1 MGVSRRG
8 FLFLFSPYIAAGLF
22 SRQATSYTRSHTA
35 YVHAAVAIGSQ
46 IGVERCAFVSLF
58 GYEIVTRSTLA
69 VNRRNY
75 LLAVTVAFVAS
86 TVDARM
92 RPENDYRSYRTHF
105 NAHSFIPQLLFRG
118 TDFCIGN
125 RDGGVLFNNRHSLL
139 QNYVL
144 FDMLLYSK
152 IISQL
157 WSFISMVK
165 IAIYLTS
172 Y

>member
-1 MGVSRRG
+1 
-8 FLFLFSPYIAAGLF
+8 
-22 SRQATSYTRSHTA
+22 
-35 YVHAAVAIGSQ
+35 
-46 IGVERCAFVSLF
+46 
-58 GYEIVTRSTLA
+58 
-69 VNRRNY
+69 
-75 LLAVTVAFVAS
+75 LLAVAVAFVAS

-105 NAHSFIPQLLFRG
+105 NAHSLIPQLLFRG
-118 TDFCIGN
+118 MDYFCIDN
-125 RDGGVLFNNRHSLL
+125 RDGGIFFNNRDSLL

-152 IISQL
+152 IISQY
-157 WSFISMVK
+157 WSVISMVE